1 MEIETFNTVNDSL
14 RKEYKIGI
22 VVETEGMV

>member
-14 RKEYKIGI
+14 RKEHKIEI
-22 VVETEGMV
+22 VAETEGMV